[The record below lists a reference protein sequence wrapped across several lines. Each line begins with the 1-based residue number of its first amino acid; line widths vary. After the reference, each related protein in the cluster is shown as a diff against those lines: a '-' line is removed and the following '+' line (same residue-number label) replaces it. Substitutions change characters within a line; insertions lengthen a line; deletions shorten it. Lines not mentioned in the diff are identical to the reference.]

1 MEKQSPQ
8 QQKAQISSQSALV
21 SANDSQNGSI
31 EAEHHA
37 AVFQSGAAL
46 LTWLCI
52 CIVGF
57 LTLGLTLTARHIFTP
72 GLRVG
77 DKISHNIRASHSTM
91 VVDEIATQREIQKA
105 KDSLIPVFRKNETR
119 NIESVAALTKKL
131 DSIVAL
137 QKAGLVPLPD
147 TYGVSPNEHLLL
159 LNLEAADFT
168 AINSSE
174 KSSTFEPLK
183 IRIFKEENQSN
194 ARFNKQA
201 ILATI
206 LAQRKYLSQLPAGAV
221 QNEEKLLAV
230 TVKPADMVAFAN
242 RVKISQTKLCK
253 IVSRLPIEESQS
265 VLEETAAEF
274 LPDDMAPSLKAPA
287 SILMA
292 QSAKPNL
299 EIDSDATLAKA
310 EKLTNQIKPVM
321 KHINVGQVIV
331 PQNSILSRND
341 IETLESVGLSDVN
354 RWPLILSL
362 WLSLAAAVALV
373 SLFLYAYEPKH
384 LFSAPSV
391 ALVFTVAILTCV
403 AAATIGKVYPMLV
416 PLPAVAL
423 VLTIF
428 FDQRLAVAVVAPLT
442 IFMAVDNLVEF
453 NSLIALG
460 FGAGAAIG
468 TYSRHRH
475 ALMTSGLLTAC
486 AQAIG
491 YLLAVSAFPH
501 DQAMATMW
509 KMVAMQ
515 FGGGMLSALLAIG
528 CLPFLENI
536 FGMVTPFRLAELTD
550 ADQPLLRRLEENAPG
565 TYQHSLA
572 VANLAEAG
580 ARAINVD
587 VNLVRAG
594 AFYHDIGKM
603 VRPRFFIENQLGD
616 KNPHDTMTPEESRE
630 RVLAHV
636 TDGIDLAKEYNLP
649 KAVQDFIPM
658 HQGTSLMAYFYHKAC
673 VRDGIEKVDPNF
685 YRYPGPKPQSKET
698 SIVMLADVS
707 EAVTHS
713 MHDPSQAEV
722 EAAISKVF
730 TNRWEDGQF
739 SEATLTFVELEKIK
753 MAFVHVWRT
762 LHHER
767 LKYPSTTTGKM
778 AVPPQQVPPTVPSQS
793 TPVSAQSITTSTTG
807 QSNTVPAYD
816 PVISPPT
823 DSCC

>member
-1 MEKQSPQ
+1 MENQSSQ
-8 QQKAQISSQSALV
+8 QPIPQISSPTAIAAPINSA
-21 SANDSQNGSI
+21 DT
-31 EAEHHA
+31 EHHA

-52 CIVGF
+52 CVVGF
-57 LTLGLTLTARHIFTP
+57 VSLGLALTARHIFTP

-77 DKISHNIRASHSTM
+77 DRISHNLLATHSTM
-91 VVDEIATQREIQKA
+91 IVDEMATQHEIERA
-105 KDSLIPVFRKNETR
+105 KNSLIPVFRKNETR
-119 NIESVAALTKKL
+119 NVESVAALTKKL
-131 DSIVAL
+131 NAIAEL
-137 QKAGLVPLPD
+137 QKSGVVPLPE
-147 TYGVSPNEHLLL
+147 TYGLSPNEHLLL
-159 LNLEAADFT
+159 LNLEPSDFT
-168 AINSSE
+168 VINSSE
-174 KSSTFEPLK
+174 HDSTFEPLK
-183 IRIFKEENQSN
+183 IRIFKQGSQGN
-194 ARFNKQA
+194 AKSIKQA
-201 ILATI
+201 ILTI
-206 LAQRKYLSQLPAGAV
+206 VLGQRKYLSSLPIDM

-230 TVKPADMVAFAN
+230 TVKPADFNAFAN
-242 RVKISQTKLCK
+242 RVKVSQTKLCK
-253 IVSRLPIEESQS
+253 VVSRPPIEESQS

-274 LPDDMAPSLKAPA
+274 LPDDMPAPLKAPA
-287 SILMA
+287 SVLMA

-299 EIDSDATLAKA
+299 EIDSNATLLKA
-310 EKLTNQIKPVM
+310 EKLTTEVKPVM

-331 PQNSILSRND
+331 PKDHVLTSKD
-341 IETLESVGLSDVN
+341 IEALESVGLSDVN
-354 RWPLILSL
+354 HWPLILSL
-362 WLSLAAAVALV
+362 WLSLTAAVALV

-391 ALVFTVAILTCV
+391 ALVFTVAVLTCL
-403 AAATIGKVYPMLV
+403 AATTVGRVYPMLV

-442 IFMAVDNLVEF
+442 IFMAVDSLVDF

-475 ALMTSGLLTAC
+475 ALMTSGILTAC
-486 AQAIG
+486 AQALG
-491 YLLAVSAFPH
+491 YLLAVTAFPH
-501 DQAMATMW
+501 DQAMVSLW

-580 ARAINVD
+580 ARAIDVD

-673 VRDGIEKVDPNF
+673 VRDGVDKVDPNF

-713 MHDPSQAEV
+713 MHNPSQAEV

-739 SEATLTFVELEKIK
+739 SEATLTFVELEKVK
-753 MAFVHVWRT
+753 RAFVHVWRT

-778 AVPPQQVPPTVPSQS
+778 AVPPQQVPPTVPTQS
-793 TPVSAQSITTSTTG
+793 TLANVSATSTNTSAQSSG
-807 QSNTVPAYD
+807 VAAYD

>member
-1 MEKQSPQ
+1 MENQSSQ
-8 QQKAQISSQSALV
+8 QPISQISSPTAIAAPISSA
-21 SANDSQNGSI
+21 DTEQ
-31 EAEHHA
+31 HT

-52 CIVGF
+52 CVVGF
-57 LTLGLTLTARHIFTP
+57 VSLGLALTARHILTP

-77 DKISHNIRASHSTM
+77 DKISHNLLATHSTM
-91 VVDEIATQREIQKA
+91 IVDEIATQHEIENA
-105 KDSLIPVFRKNETR
+105 KNSLIPVFRKNETR
-119 NIESVAALTKKL
+119 NIESVTALTKRL
-131 DSIVAL
+131 NSIAEL
-137 QKAGLVPLPD
+137 QKAGLVPLPE
-147 TYGVSPNEHLLL
+147 TYGLSQNEHLLL
-159 LNLEAADFT
+159 LNLEPSDFT
-168 AINSSE
+168 TINSSE
-174 KSSTFEPLK
+174 NDSTFEPLK
-183 IRIFKEENQSN
+183 IRIFKQGTQGS
-194 ARFNKQA
+194 AKSTKQA
-201 ILATI
+201 ILKTI
-206 LAQRKYLSQLPAGAV
+206 LGQRKYLSSMPAGSL
-221 QNEEKLLAV
+221 QNEEKLLAI
-230 TVKPADMVAFAN
+230 TVKPSDISAFTN
-242 RVKISQTKLCK
+242 CVKISQTKLCK
-253 IVSRLPIEESQS
+253 VVSRLPIEESQS

-274 LPDDMAPSLKAPA
+274 LPDDMPASLKAPA

-292 QSAKPNL
+292 RSAKPNL
-299 EIDSDATLAKA
+299 EIDSNATLLKA
-310 EKLTNQIKPVM
+310 EKLTSQVKPVM

-331 PQNSILSRND
+331 PKDHVLTVKD
-341 IETLESVGLSDVN
+341 VEALDSVGLSDVN
-354 RWPLILSL
+354 HWPLILSL
-362 WLSLAAAVALV
+362 WLSLTAAVALV

-391 ALVFTVAILTCV
+391 ALVFTVAVLTCL
-403 AAATIGKVYPMLV
+403 AATTMGRVYPMLV

-442 IFMAVDNLVEF
+442 IFMAVDSLVDF

-475 ALMTSGLLTAC
+475 ALMTSGILTAC
-486 AQAIG
+486 AQALG
-491 YLLAVSAFPH
+491 YLLAVTAFPH
-501 DQAMATMW
+501 DSTVVLHW
-509 KMVAMQ
+509 KMMAMQ

-580 ARAINVD
+580 ARTIDVD

-636 TDGIDLAKEYNLP
+636 TDGLDLAKEYNLP

-673 VRDGIEKVDPNF
+673 VRDGVDKVDPNF

-739 SEATLTFVELEKIK
+739 SEATLTFVELEKVK

-778 AVPPQQVPPTVPSQS
+778 AVPPQQVPPTVP
-793 TPVSAQSITTSTTG
+793 TNSALANVSTTG
-807 QSNTVPAYD
+807 TNTSPQSSGVPAYD